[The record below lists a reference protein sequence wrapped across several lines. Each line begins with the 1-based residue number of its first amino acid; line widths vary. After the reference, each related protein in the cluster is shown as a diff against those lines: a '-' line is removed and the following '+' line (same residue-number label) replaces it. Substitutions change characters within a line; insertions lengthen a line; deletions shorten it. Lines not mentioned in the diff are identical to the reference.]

1 MTLFHGPGSGPLH
14 PPPWIWVCL
23 GVGMALLLLGTSVA
37 VVPPPEPP
45 PRVSSSWRGPL
56 AASPGTTHLLRADAN
71 VTGNLTAALGRLVLL
86 VSLGAG
92 AMVTLAWAR
101 VALSWFSHDAT
112 KKLAAKERAR
122 DAAVGSLILVLAVSG
137 LAWGLAHWVVT
148 GL

>member
-1 MTLFHGPGSGPLH
+1 MTFFHRPGSGLLH

-23 GVGMALLLLGTSVA
+23 GVGMVLLLLGTSVT
-37 VVPPPEPP
+37 VVPPPGSP
-45 PRVSSSWRGPL
+45 PRVSSSGRGPL
-56 AASPGTTHLLRADAN
+56 EVSPGMTYLLRADAN
-71 VTGNLTAALGRLVLL
+71 VTGNLSAALGRLVLL

-137 LAWGLAHWVVT
+137 LAWGLVHWVVT